1 MANLKNVIY
10 LSNEDYE
17 TLVSTGTVTIDGE
30 TLTYDENNVYI
41 TPDKL
46 ASTTEDGLMS
56 AVDKSKLDNIE
67 SGAQVNV
74 QSDWNQTDTGS
85 DDYIKNKPEVD
96 TDFSLTST
104 NALQNKVISEKLEYI
119 DYALTHIKYK
129 LFGVTTLSEIDYKV
143 DYATIYPIPETLSDD
158 DGTHRIVYSDTQLK
172 EVEGNSVA
180 FNQLAKN
187 GNFANGTTEW
197 YAVASNGTIS
207 ASDNVLTYTMT
218 TAGAY
223 NYSNA
228 ISQYA
233 GLHFIAGRKYLISA
247 QVKSSKSFGI
257 NVGLTRGTPTSQT
270 NYTIQTTNNW
280 QTAHCIGTVND
291 ISGTQTKYSH
301 EIQIYVDMRNAEV
314 GDTYQVRNCMAFDLT
329 LMFGSGNEP
338 TSIDDARL
346 TKLLSQYN
354 EYNEGEIK
362 STVIKGVK
370 VNGYNLF
377 DGELEQ
383 GYYDTATEPI
393 IIRNDNNYICS
404 KEKIRVVAGRTYTLE
419 TDDDIFAL
427 GLNAIYIGFAD
438 ENGKHISWNSN
449 SVSKS
454 ITFTIPNN
462 AYWCYFEYLKSSGIS
477 VPSLNKCCFHLTGS
491 RTGYAPYKEPR
502 IIAIPQTKLPSAG
515 SVHDTI
521 KIVEGNIVAGQQR
534 YNMVY
539 VSKVASDDLGTL
551 NWDVGTS
558 YNAYAQ
564 LPSAKKVSSSV
575 LSNMLCSNYK
585 VYKED
590 DITAQTK
597 GISFANVLI
606 IKDTSLDGKTAEEIK
621 TAMSNVIIN
630 YEKAEPTETTL
641 ATDLTF
647 EEVSAIIE
655 QGGSIETVFEIV
667 PPNLKTAFVV
677 NKVIVS

>member
-17 TLVSTGTVTIDGE
+17 TLASTGTVTIDGE

-56 AVDKSKLDNIE
+56 ATDKSKLDNIE

-74 QSDWNQTDTGS
+74 QSDWNQTDTGA

-158 DGTHRIVYSDTQLK
+158 DGTHRVVYSDTQLK
-172 EVEGNSVA
+172 EIEGNSFA

-301 EIQIYVDMRNAEV
+301 EIQIYVDMRNAEI

-354 EYNEGEIK
+354 EYNAGEIK
-362 STVIKGVK
+362 NTVIKGVHVRNSK
-370 VNGYNLF
+370 LATVPLNKISVVDLGTLDWRYISSNGRMANSSLN
-377 DGELEQ
+377 GV
-383 GYYDTATEPI
+383 I
-393 IIRNDNNYICS
+393 KKHSNYIGKPNIVCAKYTTDTPQS
-404 KEKIRVVAGRTYTLE
+404 LESANPTNLTISIGGNGIDILIYDSSYTDPTAFKNAMSGVLLYYECAEPQETISPEVVNE
-419 TDDDIFAL
+419 FI
-427 GLNAIYIGFAD
+427 I
-438 ENGKHISWNSN
+438 K
-449 SVSKS
+449 
-454 ITFTIPNN
+454 TIQ
-462 AYWCYFEYLKSSGIS
+462 
-477 VPSLNKCCFHLTGS
+477 
-491 RTGYAPYKEPR
+491 
-502 IIAIPQTKLPSAG
+502 IPQTELPSAG

-534 YNMVY
+534 YNMVQ
-539 VSKVASDDLGTL
+539 VSRIGSVDLGTL
-551 NWDVGTS
+551 NWTWQSANNRWFTS
-558 YNAYAQ
+558 NLSTLVKLPTSNDNKANIIAEKYEILSFTNANTNSRGMALTNSGNLFYYTSDSTNA
-564 LPSAKKVSSSV
+564 PS
-575 LSNMLCSNYK
+575 
-585 VYKED
+585 
-590 DITAQTK
+590 
-597 GISFANVLI
+597 GIL
-606 IKDTSLDGKTAEEIK
+606 
-621 TAMSNVIIN
+621 N
-630 YEKAEPTETTL
+630 YEKTEPTETTL

-655 QGGSIETVFEIV
+655 QGGSIEALFENV
-667 PPNLKTAFVV
+667 PPNIKTAFVV

>member
-56 AVDKSKLDNIE
+56 AADKSKLDNIE

-74 QSDWNQTDTGS
+74 QVDWNQTDTTA
-85 DDYIKNKPEVD
+85 DDYIKNKLQVD

-104 NALQNKVISEKLEYI
+104 NPIQNKVISEKLEYI

-143 DYATIYPIPETLSDD
+143 DYATIYPIPETLSDN
-158 DGTHRIVYSDTQLK
+158 DGTHRVVYSDTQLK

-180 FNQLAKN
+180 FNQKLHNELTSN
-187 GNFANGTTEW
+187 GAEGHEYANNGTLSISDGKMTITSTGIAQA
-197 YAVASNGTIS
+197 YFGVGFGNLSSLQNHKVLCSSYVSTIS
-207 ASDNVLTYTMT
+207 VANTFADISFEWGLSNITDRSRTTSAGNYTYAIGTWGSSQ
-218 TAGAY
+218 TAT
-223 NYSNA
+223 
-228 ISQYA
+228 
-233 GLHFIAGRKYLISA
+233 YLNLN
-247 QVKSSKSFGI
+247 Q
-257 NVGLTRGTPTSQT
+257 GTPIEGDYFVIE
-270 NYTIQTTNNW
+270 NYMI
-280 QTAHCIGTVND
+280 
-291 ISGTQTKYSH
+291 
-301 EIQIYVDMRNAEV
+301 
-314 GDTYQVRNCMAFDLT
+314 FDLT
-329 LMFGSGNEP
+329 QMFGAGNEP
-338 TSIDDARL
+338 TTVEEFNRIFPL
-346 TKLLSQYN
+346 TYYPYN
-354 EYNEGEIK
+354 AGEIR

-377 DGELEQ
+377 DGELQQ

-393 IIRNDNNYICS
+393 IIKNDNNYICS

-419 TDDDIFAL
+419 TNDDIFAL

-449 SVSKS
+449 SVSKT

-477 VPSLNKCCFHLTGS
+477 VPSLNKCAFHLTGT
-491 RTGYAPYKEPR
+491 RTGYAPYKAPHT
-502 IIAIPQTKLPSAG
+502 INIPQTKLLSAG

-521 KIVEGNIVAGQQR
+521 KFVEGNVVAGQQR
-534 YNMVY
+534 YNMMH
-539 VSKVASDDLGTL
+539 VSRINHVDLGTL
-551 NWDVGTS
+551 TYTKQSSYTASAVGLQS
-558 YNAYAQ
+558 
-564 LPSAKKVSSSV
+564 LIKKPSAYNVKAEVLCPKYVTVAEGSITSSV
-575 LSNMLCSNYK
+575 KSIAISADN
-585 VYKED
+585 
-590 DITAQTK
+590 
-597 GISFANVLI
+597 GIFLLNDSAYT
-606 IKDTSLDGKTAEEIK
+606 DYTEQQIK
-621 TAMSNVIIN
+621 TAMSGVILN
-630 YEKAEPTETTL
+630 YEKATPTETTL

-677 NKVIVS
+677 NKAIVS